1 MNRNLITGLIVL
13 ALQLFSDFAVRVVE
27 LFAQNEKE
35 ETDD

>member
-13 ALQLFSDFAVRVVE
+13 VLQLMVDFTERIVE